1 MMKNRGQRSWS
12 VGLSMADIT
21 NSILTDKNKVHSV
34 STLAQVEQLRLL
46 SPVALLSSPSP
57 SPAVTLERCVQG
69 WCGIGAEV
77 FLSLPCSMGS
87 SGSTR
92 LAGVS
97 LGPEEDAKLRASVA
111 SLSNLMGQLKMWGQS
126 VQSSCSAYRCWSCRV
141 KESNILMNILALLCI

>member
-1 MMKNRGQRSWS
+1 MTKNTCFFYIGIDINCVLTVLFRAFEMMKNRGQRSWS

-21 NSILTDKNKVHSV
+21 NSILADKNKVHSV
-34 STLAQVEQLRLL
+34 STLAQVEQLCLPCMLRFFR
-46 SPVALLSSPSP
+46 SQTDR
-57 SPAVTLERCVQG
+57 PAVILERCVQG

-111 SLSNLMGQLKMWGQS
+111 SLSNLMGQLK
-126 VQSSCSAYRCWSCRV
+126 
-141 KESNILMNILALLCI
+141 I